1 MLRELYKNQENT
13 SVNIG
18 ESTVCEAV
26 ELKKSSSNRWNPN
39 VPFTCTQEEFWEH
52 IHEIERGKFITIEEA
67 DKEFELWEKKLLASR
82 MSLA

>member
-13 SVNIG
+13 SVNNG

-52 IHEIERGKFITIEEA
+52 IHQIEQGNFTPLEEA
-67 DKEFELWEKKLLASR
+67 NKEFDAWKQEYLANRLS
-82 MSLA
+82 

>member
-1 MLRELYKNQENT
+1 MLQKLYKNQENT
-13 SVNIG
+13 SVNVG

-52 IHEIERGKFITIEEA
+52 IHEIEQGKFYPVSETHQRISQWL
-67 DKEFELWEKKLLASR
+67 DNQKS
-82 MSLA
+82 

>member
-1 MLRELYKNQENT
+1 MSRKLYKNQENT
-13 SVNIG
+13 SINVG
-18 ESTVCEAV
+18 ETTVCETV

-52 IHEIERGKFITIEEA
+52 IHEIERGEFMTIEEA
-67 DKEFELWEKKLLASR
+67 DKEFELWERKLLASR